1 MTWLYDCKLYD
12 TKFQASCR
20 MARLEDAAEASSS
33 KWRYI
38 SVFQTPSGRY
48 GVKILLAQ
56 DSSESERCSK

>member
-1 MTWLYDCKLYD
+1 MTWVYDSKLYD

-33 KWRYI
+33 NARYL
-38 SVFQTPSGRY
+38 SVFQTRSGRY